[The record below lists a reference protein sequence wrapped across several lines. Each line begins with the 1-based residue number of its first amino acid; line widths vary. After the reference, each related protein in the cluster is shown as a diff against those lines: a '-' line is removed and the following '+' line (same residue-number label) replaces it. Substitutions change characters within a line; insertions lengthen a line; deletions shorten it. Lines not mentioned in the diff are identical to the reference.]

1 MTGLA
6 VVDIRSGIIGQAACV
21 WSTLDILQMMV
32 VVMVDEEG
40 EEKVEEVDKGSH
52 KRACG
57 QLWTSASDIRASLRV
72 TSEFSS
78 RGAFLHIGPSHT
90 DLDTHDRP
98 ASIWLR
104 FHSLN
109 GI

>member
-1 MTGLA
+1 M
-6 VVDIRSGIIGQAACV
+6 

-40 EEKVEEVDKGSH
+40 EEKVELVEEVDKGSH

-90 DLDTHDRP
+90 DLDTHDRL